1 MGSTGPS
8 HLVVVGIGADGWQG
22 MPEPHR
28 RLILDAPVLWGGA
41 RHLGLVPEVPGQQRS
56 TWPKPLSD
64 GLPALLASV
73 EGEKVTV
80 LASGDP
86 LVSGIGRTLVDLL
99 GPERVTIEPSV
110 SSVALARARM
120 RWAADSAAV
129 VSLVGRDVHLVL
141 REVAP
146 GRRILVLS
154 ADASTPANVARLLTE
169 HGSGASRLTVL
180 GDLGAADESRT
191 SGTASG
197 WAGESPRLNVVA
209 IEVDGPGWSW
219 SAGLPDMA
227 YEHDGQL
234 TKRDV
239 RASALAHLAPQ
250 PGELLWDVGAGA
262 GSVGIE
268 WMRVHPTCRTV
279 AIEADATR
287 ADRIRRNAA
296 NLGVPG
302 IEVVHGSAPD
312 ALIGLPAPDAVFVGG
327 GARADLLDLCLKS
340 LRVGG
345 RLVVHAVTAETETLL
360 VEMRE
365 RYGGELLRLRLEHLE
380 PLGGYHGW
388 TPARAITQWAMELS

>member
-1 MGSTGPS
+1 MGSIGPS
-8 HLVVVGIGADGWQG
+8 HLVVVGIGADGWEG
-22 MPEPHR
+22 MPDRLR
-28 RLILDAPVLWGGA
+28 RLVLDATVLWGGG
-41 RHLGLVPEVPGQQRS
+41 RHLGLVPEVPGQQRV
-56 TWPKPLSD
+56 TWPRPLSD
-64 GLPALLASV
+64 GLPALLASMEDAQV
-73 EGEKVTV
+73 VV

-120 RWAADSAAV
+120 RWSAESVAV
-129 VSLVGRDVHLVL
+129 VSLVGRDPHLLL

-154 ADASTPANVARLLTE
+154 ADASTPAQVAQLLTE
-169 HGSGASRLTVL
+169 NRAGASRITVL
-180 GDLGAADESRT
+180 GNLGAADETRSC
-191 SGTASG
+191 GTASG
-197 WAGESPRLNVVA
+197 WSGPEPRLNVIA

-219 SAGLPDMA
+219 SAGLPDTA

-239 RASALAHLAPQ
+239 RASALAHLAPR

-268 WMRVHPTCRTV
+268 WMRAHPTCRTV

-287 ADRIRRNAA
+287 ADRVLRNAA

-302 IEVVHGSAPD
+302 IEVVRQRRSP
-312 ALIGLPAPDAVFVGG
+312 
-327 GARADLLDLCLKS
+327 LC
-340 LRVGG
+340 R
-345 RLVVHAVTAETETLL
+345 H
-360 VEMRE
+360 
-365 RYGGELLRLRLEHLE
+365 LLRSSSAA
-380 PLGGYHGW
+380 G
-388 TPARAITQWAMELS
+388 